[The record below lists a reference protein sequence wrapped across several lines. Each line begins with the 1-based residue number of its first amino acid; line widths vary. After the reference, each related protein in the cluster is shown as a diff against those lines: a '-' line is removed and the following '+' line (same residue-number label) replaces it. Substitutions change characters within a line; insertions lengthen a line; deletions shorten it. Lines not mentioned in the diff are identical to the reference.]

1 MAKKKLK
8 KEIEKELHSALE
20 KIKELE
26 AEVEIL
32 KEDKLRLLAEIQNLH
47 KRYEREIV
55 EARKSERK
63 KVVLEIAELI
73 DLTMTA
79 IDTVSKSQDKNLV
92 AGFEMIRSE
101 LEKKLRNLG
110 VEIQNPVGEKFD
122 YRYHHAVSVKEDE
135 ESNDTILE
143 VIRRGI
149 VFEGEVLRPS
159 LVVVSKKKE
168 NS

>member
-8 KEIEKELHSALE
+8 KEIEQELHSALE
-20 KIKELE
+20 KIKQFE
-26 AEVEIL
+26 AEVENL

-63 KVVLEIAELI
+63 KVVLEIAEII

-135 ESNDTILE
+135 KSNDTILE